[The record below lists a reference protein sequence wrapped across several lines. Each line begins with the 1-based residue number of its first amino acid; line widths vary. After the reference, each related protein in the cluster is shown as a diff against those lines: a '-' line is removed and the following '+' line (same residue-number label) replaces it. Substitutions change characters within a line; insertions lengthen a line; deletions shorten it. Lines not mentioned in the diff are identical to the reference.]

1 MAITTP
7 ATPDTVRLILETDL
21 TDPQLQAFIDAAAVI
36 ITSSGMDDADCHTDA
51 SITQVHIWL
60 SAHLAYARAGAIS
73 SEKIGDAAE
82 TKRNP
87 GVLLTGIESTYYGQS
102 ALNLDCSGI
111 LATTG
116 KEAVTFQPFGG
127 AGS

>member
-1 MAITTP
+1 MAINVP
-7 ATPDTVRLILETDL
+7 ATPADVRLILETDL
-21 TDPQLQAFIDAAAVI
+21 TDPELDAFIAAAASI

-60 SAHLAYARAGAIS
+60 SAHLAYVRAGAIS
-73 SEKIGDAAE
+73 SETIGDSQE
-82 TKRNP
+82 SQRNP
-87 GVLLTGIESTYYGQS
+87 GVLLTGLESTYYGQT
-102 ALNLDCSGI
+102 ARNLDCSGI

-116 KEAVTFQPFGG
+116 KEAVIFQPFGG